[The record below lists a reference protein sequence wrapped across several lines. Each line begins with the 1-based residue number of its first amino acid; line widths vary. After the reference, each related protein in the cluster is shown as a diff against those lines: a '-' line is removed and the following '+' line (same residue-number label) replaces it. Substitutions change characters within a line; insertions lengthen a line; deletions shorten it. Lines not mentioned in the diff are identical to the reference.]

1 MADERQNTKNKAD
14 VAQKCRIL
22 FHHFHSREVN
32 FMHPFSNR
40 TYIIEIAYSLA
51 IMQWNNIN
59 LIDARF
65 SQISSPLKSIIYKM

>member
-22 FHHFHSREVN
+22 YHHFHSREVN

-51 IMQWNNIN
+51 IIQWKNIN
-59 LIDARF
+59 LIDAIPF
-65 SQISSPLKSIIYKM
+65 KSNCFVKEDN